1 MVSNRRWGLWVL
13 AVANILL
20 AALLLLS
27 WREAQ
32 VSKMTETW
40 NDGSHSSVPEIV
52 VSAAPNESGPQV
64 SARGGLPLVAGDRGD
79 ESIGPIESLTSIK
92 SEGVVAETAVPE
104 QASWVTPPE
113 RCQRWGPL
121 SPTERLAFENS
132 GEPATELVW
141 RQYDEEGETRRQAT
155 ANFRVYLRAA
165 SSREEA
171 YARLKTLKSRG
182 LDSFVM
188 TEPPYRGGISLGI
201 FSSFDAALAFFR
213 SIQEAV
219 PDALVGTVTGRAVHF
234 YVERRDGQNLNPA
247 LLAQLQS
254 SSVALNGTRCRE

>member
-1 MVSNRRWGLWVL
+1 
-13 AVANILL
+13 
-20 AALLLLS
+20 
-27 WREAQ
+27 
-32 VSKMTETW
+32 
-40 NDGSHSSVPEIV
+40 
-52 VSAAPNESGPQV
+52 
-64 SARGGLPLVAGDRGD
+64 LPLVAGDRGD
-79 ESIGPIESLTSIK
+79 ESIGPIESLTSIE
-92 SEGVVAETAVPE
+92 SEGVVAETGVVE

-132 GEPATELVW
+132 GETTTELVW

>member
-1 MVSNRRWGLWVL
+1 M
-13 AVANILL
+13 
-20 AALLLLS
+20 
-27 WREAQ
+27 
-32 VSKMTETW
+32 
-40 NDGSHSSVPEIV
+40 
-52 VSAAPNESGPQV
+52 
-64 SARGGLPLVAGDRGD
+64 
-79 ESIGPIESLTSIK
+79 
-92 SEGVVAETAVPE
+92 
-104 QASWVTPPE
+104 TPPK

-121 SPTERLAFENS
+121 SPNELLAFENS
-132 GEPATELVW
+132 GETTTELVW
-141 RQYDEEGETRRQAT
+141 RQYDQEGETRRQAT

-165 SSREEA
+165 SSSEEA

-213 SIQEAV
+213 SIEEAV

-254 SSVALNGTRCRE
+254 LSVALNGTRCRE